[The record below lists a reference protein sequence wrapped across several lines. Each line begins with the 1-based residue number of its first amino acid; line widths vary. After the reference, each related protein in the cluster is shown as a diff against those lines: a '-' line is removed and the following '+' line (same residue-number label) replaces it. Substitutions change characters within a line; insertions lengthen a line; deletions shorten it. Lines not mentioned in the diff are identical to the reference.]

1 MPNPKSLLLI
11 ALLSGGCAFS
21 SGRQWQT
28 AQTPT
33 KPVGTAQPAHTPPPV
48 QTSMQQQAAFE
59 PKLYARD
66 GTVVGE
72 NPAEPAAQRRNQKL
86 ENDESSRSTILEWY
100 QAALEER
107 DALQLEVRALRTEL
121 ATTHDALRVSKSR
134 SAELEARVQAL
145 DADSQAR
152 AKANMDLAGRLT
164 TAQIRRLQAEKLL
177 LETKLQL
184 SRAAAQ
190 PVTDPADPAE
200 PAAPEGGS
208 QKP

>member
-1 MPNPKSLLLI
+1 MPEPKSLLLV
-11 ALLSGGCAFS
+11 ALLSSGCAFT

-33 KPVGTAQPAHTPPPV
+33 KPVGTVQPARTPAPV
-48 QTSMQQQAAFE
+48 QTSAQQQAAFE

-72 NPAEPAAQRRNQKL
+72 NRAPVEPAAQRRNQKL

-107 DALQLEVRALRTEL
+107 DALQLEVRALNAEL
-121 ATTHDALRVSKSR
+121 TTTREALRVSNGR

-145 DADSQAR
+145 EADNQAQ
-152 AKANMDLAGRLT
+152 AKSNMDLAGRLT

-184 SRAAAQ
+184 SRTAAQ
-190 PVTDPADPAE
+190 PAPDPAGPAVAESGRQE
-200 PAAPEGGS
+200 P
-208 QKP
+208 